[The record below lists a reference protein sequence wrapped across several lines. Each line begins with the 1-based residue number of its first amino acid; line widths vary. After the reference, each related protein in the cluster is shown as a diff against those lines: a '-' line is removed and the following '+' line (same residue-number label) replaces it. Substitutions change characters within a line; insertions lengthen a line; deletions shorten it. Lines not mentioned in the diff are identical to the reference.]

1 MNRDFK
7 GATLSGRLPDTLPSN
22 LHVIH
27 VPSQKTRYIRYSVPG
42 TDEMVIGEIEV
53 YSDSA
58 AMEKVPVRVTTVFD
72 RYRHPERVTDGDLVS
87 FFAAPLNCRSIILE
101 TERPEI
107 VSAIGF
113 VPRND
118 DNFVWPGHR
127 YRLLYFDSPEKGWQT
142 ADEKV
147 ADGREITMSAPEGAL
162 YWLRDLTKGREEEI
176 FVWRDNRQTF
186 VHDL

>member
-1 MNRDFK
+1 M
-7 GATLSGRLPDTLPSN
+7 
-22 LHVIH
+22 
-27 VPSQKTRYIRYSVPG
+27 
-42 TDEMVIGEIEV
+42 
-53 YSDSA
+53 
-58 AMEKVPVRVTTVFD
+58 
-72 RYRHPERVTDGDLVS
+72 S

-101 TERPEI
+101 TERSEI

-118 DNFVWPGHR
+118 DNFVWEGHR

-142 ADEKV
+142 AGEKV

-176 FVWRDNRQTF
+176 FVWRDNRQIF